1 MSLIWTAS
9 RWLALTVAL
18 APLRLLARLAF
29 GAGALLMLAGAVVAP
44 LWGIQVVISLLGGG
58 DGGGPL
64 PAWEMTLLLL
74 AAIPAGLL
82 LLCISGLLGPDSSS
96 EPDRHNRRADREEH
110 RDPPGHHQQHNAA
123 HDNYHTDDD
132 GPHGPHEP
140 DEPDEPDEPGEPD
153 WLDVDPV
160 ERAYLTLELE
170 PDASLGEI
178 KAAYRR
184 LAHLYHPDHNPG
196 FTRQAAQRFADI
208 QAAYQTLTEASYE
221 HC

>member
-9 RWLALTVAL
+9 RRLALTVAL

-29 GAGALLMLAGAVVAP
+29 AAGALLMLAGAVVTP
-44 LWGIQVVISLLGGG
+44 LWGIQVIISLLGGG

-74 AAIPAGLL
+74 AAIPAGFLL
-82 LLCISGLLGPDSSS
+82 ICISGLVGPDSSS
-96 EPDRHNRRADREEH
+96 GHDRHNARRAGREEH
-110 RDPPGHHQQHNAA
+110 RDPVGHDQQQHGAY
-123 HDNYHTDDD
+123 DNHHADDD
-132 GPHGPHEP
+132 GQQEPHEP
-140 DEPDEPDEPGEPD
+140 DEPDEPDWPD
-153 WLDVDPV
+153 PDPV
-160 ERAYLTLELE
+160 ERAYLALELG
-170 PDASLGEI
+170 PDASLEEI

-208 QAAYQTLTEASYE
+208 QAAYETLTEASYE

>member
-9 RWLALTVAL
+9 RRLALTVAL
-18 APLRLLARLAF
+18 APLRPLARLAF

-44 LWGIQVVISLLGGG
+44 LWGIQVIISLLGGG
-58 DGGGPL
+58 DGSGPL

-74 AAIPAGLL
+74 AAIPAGFL
-82 LLCISGLLGPDSSS
+82 LLCISGLLAPDSSS
-96 EPDRHNRRADREEH
+96 EPDRHTARRAGREEH
-110 RDPPGHHQQHNAA
+110 RDPAGHDQQQNGAY
-123 HDNYHTDDD
+123 DNHHTDND
-132 GPHGPHEP
+132 GQQEPHEP
-140 DEPDEPDEPGEPD
+140 DEPDWPDP
-153 WLDVDPV
+153 DPV
-160 ERAYLTLELE
+160 ERAYLALELE

-208 QAAYQTLTEASYE
+208 QAAYETLTEASYE
-221 HC
+221 HCC

>member
-9 RWLALTVAL
+9 RRLALTVAL

-29 GAGALLMLAGAVVAP
+29 AAGALLMLAGAIVAP
-44 LWGIQVVISLLGGG
+44 LWGIQVIISLLGGG

-74 AAIPAGLL
+74 AAIPAGFL

-96 EPDRHNRRADREEH
+96 EHDRHDARRVGRQEH
-110 RDPPGHHQQHNAA
+110 RDPAGHHQQQNEASENHRTN
-123 HDNYHTDDD
+123 DDRQQE
-132 GPHGPHEP
+132 PHEP
-140 DEPDEPDEPGEPD
+140 DEPDEPDWPD
-153 WLDVDPV
+153 PDPV
-160 ERAYLTLELE
+160 ERAYLALELG

-178 KAAYRR
+178 KTAYRR

-196 FTRQAAQRFADI
+196 FTRQAAQRFAHI
-208 QAAYQTLTEASYE
+208 QAAYETLTEASYE